1 MDTDDIPKTK
11 MNPDSI
17 ILSIINAGYNG
28 HHGKMLQY
36 MEKYV
41 NQSIDKTDPYY
52 IQFKYYVEHP
62 EAKA

>member
-1 MDTDDIPKTK
+1 MHIQRRSIMDTDDIPKTK

-28 HHGKMLQY
+28 HQ
-36 MEKYV
+36 YV